1 MYFSCDLTDNSD
13 CDCIKCSYINRNRLK
28 EKQNV
33 STPDKSSSIMYK
45 LKPGEALHI
54 TQEFLK
60 RKNAYNCDEDSVSED
75 NFDCGD
81 NFDCRDD
88 CNCGDDCDCDC
99 EDCNYFEPMI
109 QNDTVVTSVINQ
121 FINRANVGYKK
132 YGKTLDREDLS
143 LLEWVQHAQEEH
155 MDSILYL
162 EKIKKT
168 RTKEIIE
175 DNNKFKCIQ
184 TIFNLLFTIC
194 LVSIITNFCQTYYLF
209 YKEI

>member
-1 MYFSCDLTDNSD
+1 
-13 CDCIKCSYINRNRLK
+13 
-28 EKQNV
+28 
-33 STPDKSSSIMYK
+33 
-45 LKPGEALHI
+45 
-54 TQEFLK
+54 
-60 RKNAYNCDEDSVSED
+60 
-75 NFDCGD
+75 
-81 NFDCRDD
+81 
-88 CNCGDDCDCDC
+88 
-99 EDCNYFEPMI
+99 MI